1 MKRYFCAV
9 AFMALGLF
17 CGTSNG
23 QLEIT
28 LDVVQDAGY
37 FGAGFNGDGVPSF
50 ASQNMGAHTHAPV
63 GKTHGDRLNRGA
75 FQFDIA
81 GLITSSAA
89 VTGATFEFEVTVQGG
104 PEGQEGVN
112 FDLHRLLNEWDEGT
126 GGSNVGEDTGDGI
139 TWANATA
146 TDLRTK
152 LGGDFEAMS
161 LGATF
166 VGGPDDYT
174 ISSDDLAS
182 YVQNVLNGSTNDSGL
197 LLKANPET
205 VDGSAARVTTRE
217 ANNGARLVVQFNAT
231 ILLADVNLDGGV
243 NLLDVLP
250 FIDRISNRIFQF
262 EADCNE
268 DGTVDLLDVAT
279 FVQILQGK

>member
-1 MKRYFCAV
+1 MKRCFSAV

-112 FDLHRLLNEWDEGT
+112 FDLHRLLNDWDEGT
-126 GGSNVGEDTGDGI
+126 GVTNVGEDTGDGI

-182 YVQNVLNGSTNDSGL
+182 YVQNVLNGSANDSGL